1 MGRPRTDPLQSNE
14 TPSTPTE
21 PEEPQRFSVAEAKA
35 LADKGELPP
44 GAIIEG
50 SPEELEQALEEE
62 QTKLAVE
69 SLAEEPLPVVEVK
82 REWQEPPPAEGVTL
96 GPAKPAE
103 EEEPPEPVF
112 VIGLNR
118 FGPGAHSVKF
128 VDGTPVG
135 VWLAKE
141 RPDADPAAVHAE
153 LAALGLPEQH
163 CAEFA
168 ERRAR
173 RDDARSA
180 IAQMVAENPDAPVSL
195 FAGAEAQRDTR
206 MEPVRAAFIK
216 GQKQKGEK

>member
-1 MGRPRTDPLQSNE
+1 V
-14 TPSTPTE
+14 TE
-21 PEEPQRFSVAEAKA
+21 AT
-35 LADKGELPP
+35 
-44 GAIIEG
+44 
-50 SPEELEQALEEE
+50 PEELEEIIAAE
-62 QTKLAVE
+62 QTKASVE
-69 SLAEEPLPVVEVK
+69 LDAPDAQLRDMLAEEKPAG
-82 REWQEPPPAEGVTL
+82 PPPEPAEGVTL
-96 GPAKPAE
+96 GPARPRE

-141 RPDADPAAVHAE
+141 RPDADPAAVHEE

-195 FAGAEAQRDTR
+195 FAGAEAERDAR